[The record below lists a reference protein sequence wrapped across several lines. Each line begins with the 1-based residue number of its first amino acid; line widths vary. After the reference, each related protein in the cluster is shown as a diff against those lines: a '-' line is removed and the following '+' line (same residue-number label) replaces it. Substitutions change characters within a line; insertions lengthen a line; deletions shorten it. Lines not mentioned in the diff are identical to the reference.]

1 MEEKRRESTVK
12 INQVEQLVGI
22 TKGNIRFYEKEGL
35 LTPDRNSE
43 NGYRDYDEADVAWL
57 KKIKLLRMLD
67 VPIEEILRLKSGSLT
82 LEDAMG
88 RHMIQLGRR
97 QANLA
102 AMEALCGELRDSRCR
117 LDNLDADEVLS
128 RMERQE
134 QEGTKFMNVKR
145 QDNLK
150 RYVGPVVAAVLI
162 LALMGGLIA
171 LMVWAFTISPEEAL
185 PLGVII
191 GLAAIPAIIILG
203 VLLALFQRVKQIR
216 GGEEDAASQY

>member
-1 MEEKRRESTVK
+1 MTSKEMEARAGVPRA
-12 INQVEQLVGI
+12 
-22 TKGNIRFYEKEGL
+22 NIRYYEAEGL
-35 LTPDRNSE
+35 LCPRRE
-43 NGYRDYDEADVAWL
+43 KNGYRDYSEEDQAVL

-67 VPIEEILRLKSGSLT
+67 VPIEEILRLKNGSLT

-97 QANLA
+97 QANLT
-102 AMEALCGELRDSRCR
+102 AMETLCGELRDSRCR
-117 LDNLDADEVLS
+117 LDDLDADEVLS

-150 RYVGPVVAAVLI
+150 RYVGPVAAAVLI

-171 LMVWAFTISPEEAL
+171 LMVWAFTISPEEAP

-191 GLAAIPAIIILG
+191 GLAAIPMVVILG
-203 VLLALFQRVKQIR
+203 VLLALFQRIKQIK